1 MRRVTD
7 PTGAA
12 WTVDVSW
19 TDVRFGTQFK
29 RKRAARAE
37 RRRDRA
43 HKKALGEPV
52 ESRGSWF
59 DGLDVFPDD
68 FGSVVAVIV
77 VVVVV
82 ILAVLLFPWL
92 TVLLLDAAE
101 LIAFPLIAIVII
113 GWRASRRRPF
123 TITAEREH
131 EPVAEWRVV
140 GVRVARRVE
149 RALAD
154 AIVAGG
160 AATELFPEYAHPF
173 RST

>member
-29 RKRAARAE
+29 RKREARAE
-37 RRRDRA
+37 RRRARA
-43 HKKALGEPV
+43 QAKARGEPV
-52 ESRGSWF
+52 KSRGSWL
-59 DGLDVFPDD
+59 DGLDVVPFDLE
-68 FGSVVAVIV
+68 GVVAVAV
-77 VVVVV
+77 VVAVV

-92 TVLLLDAAE
+92 AVLLLDAAE
-101 LIAFPLIAIVII
+101 LLAFPLIAIVII

-131 EPVAEWRVV
+131 EQVAEWRVV

-160 AATELFPEYAHPF
+160 TVTELFPENAPPF
-173 RST
+173 RGT